1 MPFCLKIFELN
12 TNKNIQKYLKIL
24 HKIKFQCCIIFV
36 KLFYE
41 NIMNNPKVEFIQY
54 LFGWDCITQ
63 FLNYM
68 MAEAKCSSSSCS
80 QYFDC
85 FD

>member
-41 NIMNNPKVEFIQY
+41 NIMNNPKVEYIQY
-54 LFGWDCITQ
+54 LFGWDCTV
-63 FLNYM
+63 
-68 MAEAKCSSSSCS
+68 
-80 QYFDC
+80 QYNTVFKLHDGRSKMLLLLLLPI
-85 FD
+85 F